1 FLERLIRQ
9 ADLRH
14 TRYYLL
20 AWPPGNIPPN
30 SLVQA
35 ARDCFLTP
43 VRLCAEGLPPCFPAH
58 IAFRE
63 GWDHLAPTV
72 PGYPYLAV
80 WTAWELLGQWTPY
93 TLHQVLR
100 LPFPLTLCL
109 HFETPELSRAKALL
123 TSHRNALGSQVNA
136 QNSWVP

>member
-1 FLERLIRQ
+1 
-9 ADLRH
+9 
-14 TRYYLL
+14 
-20 AWPPGNIPPN
+20 
-30 SLVQA
+30 
-35 ARDCFLTP
+35 
-43 VRLCAEGLPPCFPAH
+43 
-58 IAFRE
+58 
-63 GWDHLAPTV
+63 
-72 PGYPYLAV
+72 YPYLAV

-136 QNSWVP
+136 PNSWVPRDPMAQAAYVDVEIAEQRLERGERLHLLTLAVLLQGATLAQLRERGAYVKQLLGAHCRLRLE